1 MTLLLNRNLNWLSTQ
16 DLKCPFDESSLEVRD
31 LLNEAIHD
39 ILEVDGK
46 MAPQEKLDCIV
57 KCSTKVFDMLKV
69 SNENPA
75 SADDFLPCLIYVCL
89 KANPPR
95 IQSNINFIT
104 RYPRAQACLALIAP
118 QQLNL
123 RPPSQ

>member
-1 MTLLLNRNLNWLSTQ
+1 
-16 DLKCPFDESSLEVRD
+16 
-31 LLNEAIHD
+31 
-39 ILEVDGK
+39 
-46 MAPQEKLDCIV
+46 
-57 KCSTKVFDMLKV
+57 MLKV

-104 RYPRAQACLALIAP
+104 RC
-118 QQLNL
+118 QLNRETPAEGGGLSTVDL
-123 RPPSQ
+123 RIRVARFVKM

>member
-1 MTLLLNRNLNWLSTQ
+1 MPKIESSRNLNWLSTHE
-16 DLKCPFDESSLEVRD
+16 LKCPLDESSQEVRD
-31 LLNEAIHD
+31 LLNESIHD

-46 MAPQEKLDCIV
+46 MAPQDKLDCIV
-57 KCSTKVFDMLKV
+57 RCSKKVFDMLKI

-75 SADDFLPCLIYVCL
+75 SADEFLPCLIYVCL

-104 RYPRAQACLALIAP
+104 R
-118 QQLNL
+118 
-123 RPPSQ
+123 